1 MTLVKA
7 QLISL
12 DGGGT
17 INFQFNPNQ
26 LAFAAK
32 INLTKD
38 SGARTGRGL
47 PKVNFAYP
55 DPVSLSIKD
64 LIFDTYEQGT
74 SVIPLLSQF
83 EKAVNFAEAG
93 EGREKRPPTYVF
105 TWGSNQYIRCFLT
118 SLNYTLTMFLP
129 DGTPVR
135 AKVDLTLEEIDEST
149 SQPGMST
156 NQPNQATRASDT
168 RSRRRG
174 R

>member
-7 QLISL
+7 QLISQ
-12 DGGGT
+12 DGEGT
-17 INFQFNPNQ
+17 IEFQFNPNQ
-26 LAFAAK
+26 LAFSAR

-55 DPVSLSIKD
+55 DPVTLSIKD
-64 LIFDTYEQGT
+64 VIFDTYEQGT
-74 SVIPLLSQF
+74 SVLPLLNQF

-93 EGREKRPPTYVF
+93 KNKEKRPPTYVF
-105 TWGSNQYIRCFLT
+105 TWGSHQYIRCFVT

-149 SQPGMST
+149 SQPGMSVS
-156 NQPNQATRASDT
+156 QPTPQTRASDN
-168 RSRRRG
+168 RARRRS
-174 R
+174 

>member
-7 QLISL
+7 QLVSR
-12 DGGGT
+12 DGGET
-17 INFQFNPNQ
+17 ITFQFNPNQ
-26 LAFAAK
+26 LAFSAK

-55 DPVSLSIKD
+55 DPVTLSIKD

-74 SVIPLLSQF
+74 SVLTLLSPF

-93 EGREKRPPTYVF
+93 KGKEKRPPTYVF
-105 TWGSNQYIRCFLT
+105 TWGSHDYIRCFLT

-129 DGTPVR
+129 NGTPVR

-149 SQPGMST
+149 SQPGLST
-156 NQPNQATRASDT
+156 NQPPQATRTSDT
-168 RSRRRG
+168 RNQRKK
-174 R
+174 